1 MSDLRDNRVR
11 PIVRLLS
18 GVFGVA
24 FALFGIAGIALL
36 GATIWG
42 DVRTGHVSVKPLLV
56 GIVVPLGA
64 YSIGSIFLITAW
76 TGQNPQV
83 LDDETPG
90 HDAPAV

>member
-1 MSDLRDNRVR
+1 MR
-11 PIVRLLS
+11 PIVRLLA

-24 FALFGIAGIALL
+24 FALFGIAGLGLL
-36 GATIWG
+36 GSTIWD
-42 DVRTGHVSVKPLLV
+42 DVRTGHVSVTPLLV
-56 GIVVPLGA
+56 GIFVPLGA

-83 LDDETPG
+83 LDDDTPG